1 MWLELQ
7 AQVLAVP
14 NKIIGLSITLAAVAL
29 VFVWAER
36 KFPLHPQKTL
46 RKSWLI
52 DVGYFYIGAIVPA
65 FVLLLLMHLTTALLS
80 PLGAMPW
87 HAWVAELPA
96 PAAFLASTLLSEI
109 AYYWAHRMA
118 HQIPFF
124 WRFHSIHHSAPHVD
138 WLVNTRAH
146 PLDLSFMR
154 GFIFVCMYVL
164 GFGRGMSEWQVTAN
178 TIFVTWMTLWAYFVH
193 ANIRLR
199 MGWLEYVVS
208 SPAFHHWHHVKGDP
222 ALVDKNYAATMP
234 VMDMLFGSFYLPKNE
249 WPKQYGIDDEL
260 SPGLWGQLINPLRGR
275 RVRQIGLTAWGRE
288 PLRQPAKS
296 SKRSEK
302 TSSKKSTTQ
311 EKSPC

>member
-118 HQIPFF
+118 HQIPFSGASI
-124 WRFHSIHHSAPHVD
+124 RFTTAPPMWIGWSTPAPIRWTCHLCGVLFLSA
-138 WLVNTRAH
+138 
-146 PLDLSFMR
+146 
-154 GFIFVCMYVL
+154 CMCWVL
-164 GFGRGMSEWQVTAN
+164 AAACRNGRS
-178 TIFVTWMTLWAYFVH
+178 
-193 ANIRLR
+193 
-199 MGWLEYVVS
+199 
-208 SPAFHHWHHVKGDP
+208 
-222 ALVDKNYAATMP
+222 
-234 VMDMLFGSFYLPKNE
+234 
-249 WPKQYGIDDEL
+249 
-260 SPGLWGQLINPLRGR
+260 
-275 RVRQIGLTAWGRE
+275 
-288 PLRQPAKS
+288 QPI
-296 SKRSEK
+296 
-302 TSSKKSTTQ
+302 
-311 EKSPC
+311 PFL